1 MSIFVDEST
10 KVVVQGIGSQGTFHA
25 KRNKDYGTSVVAG
38 VHPKKGGTTWEGL
51 DVPVYATVAEAV
63 EEAGANTSMIMV
75 PAPFAKDAMLEAYE
89 AGVQTI
95 ICITEGV
102 PVHDM
107 AQVYAT
113 LYPRQSDGSNLK
125 EGRPVLVG
133 PNCPGVISPSKA
145 NVGIIPG
152 EITKPGR
159 VGLVSR
165 SGTLTYQIMH
175 ELNLAGVGISTC
187 VGIGG
192 DPIIGTNFL
201 DVIPRFASDPE
212 TEAIVFVGEIGGTE
226 EQKVGRWIAEN
237 IPGTPVVAYIAGFS
251 APPGK
256 QMGHAGAIVK
266 EGSEGGETAADKK
279 AALEELG
286 ISVGTNP
293 TETAELM
300 IARLRQAAGSTA
312 GSAEQG

>member
-1 MSIFVDEST
+1 MSIFIDNDT
-10 KVVVQGIGSQGTFHA
+10 RVVVQGIGSQGTFHA
-25 KRNKDYGTSVVAG
+25 KRNQQYGTNVVAG
-38 VHPKKGGTTWEGL
+38 VHPKKGGSTWEGL
-51 DVPVYATVAEAV
+51 DVPVYASVADAAES
-63 EEAGANTSMIMV
+63 EGANTSMIMV
-75 PAPFAKDAMLEAYE
+75 PAPFTKDAILEAYD

-95 ICITEGV
+95 VCITEGV
-102 PVHDM
+102 PAHDM
-107 AQVYAT
+107 AVVYNT
-113 LYPRQSDGSNLK
+113 LYPRQADGSFLH

-133 PNCPGVISPSKA
+133 PNCPGVISPGKA

-152 EITKPGR
+152 EITKPGS

-175 ELNLAGVGISTC
+175 ELNLAGIGISTC

-201 DVIPRFASDPE
+201 DVIPRFAEDPE

-226 EQKVGRWIAEN
+226 EQKVGKWIQSN
-237 IPGTPVVAYIAGFS
+237 IPDTPVVAYVAGFT

-279 AALEELG
+279 EALEGMG

-300 IARLRQAAGSTA
+300 IKRLQQA
-312 GSAEQG
+312 